1 MFWLIKFW
9 FKWILRIKILL
20 FAVGTGMAIAYGL
33 QLREQYRTWGL
44 VSADVERP
52 LSGDDL
58 VDGPDLVETRRLDI
72 DAPPSEVWPWLVQ
85 LGYGRGGWYGI
96 GQMERP
102 WSPAGG
108 PAGSSADTI
117 LEEHQDLAEG
127 DVVPTH
133 PEGGFVARVVE
144 PEAALVLYLDNTL
157 LREQVQGLVAA
168 RMEEVEAAVEETEA
182 ASETAEAAGEVTA
195 AFADMDMP
203 AFAVSWAF
211 VLEDAPGGRTHLVER
226 IRLRIEDISDAQ
238 RRGTPLLSA
247 GIFMQMRSQMLGIKQ
262 RVETLSED

>member
-1 MFWLIKFW
+1 MFWLIRFW

-44 VSADVERP
+44 VGADEERP

-58 VDGPDLVETRRLDI
+58 VETPDLVETRRVDI

-85 LGYGRGGWYGI
+85 LGYGRGGWYGFQ
-96 GQMERP
+96 QMERP

-117 LEEHQDLAEG
+117 LEEYQDLAEG
-127 DVVPTH
+127 DIVPMYRD
-133 PEGGFVARVVE
+133 GGFVARVVE
-144 PEAALVLYLDNTL
+144 PGAALALYLDNTL

-168 RMEEVEAAVEETEA
+168 RMEEVQAAVEETEA
-182 ASETAEAAGEVTA
+182 ASETAEAADEISE
-195 AFADMDMP
+195 AFGDMDLP
-203 AFAVSWAF
+203 DFAVSWAF

-226 IRLRIEDISDAQ
+226 IRFRIEDISDVQ

-262 RVETLSED
+262 RVETLSGD

>member
-1 MFWLIKFW
+1 MFWLIRFS

-58 VDGPDLVETRRLDI
+58 VETPDLVETRRIDI

-85 LGYGRGGWYGI
+85 LGYGRGGWYGFQ
-96 GQMERP
+96 QMERP

-108 PAGSSADTI
+108 PAGSSADAI
-117 LEEHQDLAEG
+117 LEEYQDLSEG
-127 DVVPTH
+127 DIVPMYRD
-133 PEGGFVARVVE
+133 GGFVARVVE
-144 PEAALVLYLDNTL
+144 PGAALVLYLDNTL

-168 RMEEVEAAVEETEA
+168 RMEEVETAVEETETA
-182 ASETAEAAGEVTA
+182 ETAEAADEVVE
-195 AFADMDMP
+195 AFGDMDMP
-203 AFAVSWAF
+203 DFVVSWTF

-226 IRLRIEDISDAQ
+226 IRFRLEGISDMQ

-262 RVETLSED
+262 RVETLSQD